1 VNVRIK
7 TPARLHLGLLDMNG
21 GLGRLYG
28 SIGVAI
34 ERPNIVL
41 EADLQNAGEVNE
53 LIVGG
58 LEQERVTT
66 YAKHFLERYSLPGKV
81 HLNLRSNIPAHVGLG
96 SGTQLALAVGT
107 ALAQLRGLKLS
118 ATELSLMMKRGVHSG
133 IGIATFQHG
142 GFVVDGGH
150 PMVTN
155 YQTIP
160 PVLFRHSV
168 SKDWFFVVAIPK
180 ASPGFSGDREQLAF
194 QTLPPAPPELVE
206 KICRLLV
213 MKMLPALVEN
223 DIAQFG
229 QALTQVQQ
237 LVGDSFAAVQG
248 GQYANTLSGQ
258 IIAHMLKQGA
268 QGAGQSSWG
277 PTVYALAQGE
287 RQTQLL
293 ESAARKFLE
302 AHGGGDVFH
311 TRADN
316 RGAELDSI
324 NRSKLHSDDF
334 SRSGQTDD

>member
-1 VNVRIK
+1 MAVIVR

-34 ERPNIVL
+34 EHPNVVL
-41 EADLQNAGEVNE
+41 EAEFQHTDETNE
-53 LIVGG
+53 LVVDG

-66 YAKHFLERYSLPGKV
+66 NAKHFLERYSLPGKV

-96 SGTQLALAVGT
+96 SGTQLALAAGT
-107 ALAQLRGLKLS
+107 ALAQLSGLKLS
-118 ATELSLMMKRGVHSG
+118 VTELSSIMKRGVHSG

-150 PMVTN
+150 PIVDSH
-155 YQTIP
+155 QAIP
-160 PVLFRHSV
+160 PILFRHSV
-168 SKDWFFVVAIPK
+168 PEDWFFVVAIPK
-180 ASPGFSGDREQLAF
+180 ARPGLSGDSEQWAF
-194 QTLPPAPPELVE
+194 QTLPPAPPSLVE

-258 IIAHMLKQGA
+258 LIAHLLEQGA

-287 RQTQLL
+287 RQAQLL
-293 ESAARKFLE
+293 ESEAREFLE
-302 AHGGGDVFH
+302 AHSGGDVFH

-316 RGAELDSI
+316 RGAS
-324 NRSKLHSDDF
+324 S
-334 SRSGQTDD
+334 QTTAECK

>member
-1 VNVRIK
+1 MAVIVR

-34 ERPNIVL
+34 EHPNVVL
-41 EADLQNAGEVNE
+41 EAEFQHADEANE
-53 LIVGG
+53 LVVDG
-58 LEQERVTT
+58 LEQERITT
-66 YAKHFLERYSLPGKV
+66 YAKHFLERYPLPGRV

-107 ALAQLRGLKLS
+107 ALTQLGGLALS
-118 ATELSLMMKRGVHSG
+118 VTELSLMMKRGVHSG

-150 PMVTN
+150 PISN
-155 YQTIP
+155 SHQTIP
-160 PVLFRHSV
+160 PMLFRHSV
-168 SKDWFFVVAIPK
+168 PEDWLFVVAVPK
-180 ASPGFSGDREQLAF
+180 ASPGFSGESEQLAF
-194 QTLPPAPPELVE
+194 QTLPPALPPLVGR
-206 KICRLLV
+206 ICRLLV

-237 LVGDSFAAVQG
+237 LIGDSFAAVQG
-248 GQYANTLSGQ
+248 GRYANTLSGQ
-258 IIAHMLKQGA
+258 LIAHMLEQGA

-277 PTVYALAQGE
+277 PTVYALARGE

-293 ESAARKFLE
+293 ESEAQEFLE

-316 RGAELDSI
+316 RGAS
-324 NRSKLHSDDF
+324 S
-334 SRSGQTDD
+334 QTTAECK

>member
-1 VNVRIK
+1 VAVTIR

-34 ERPNIVL
+34 ERPNVVL
-41 EADLQNAGEVNE
+41 EADLQN
-53 LIVGG
+53 VGG
-58 LEQERVTT
+58 ANDLVGEGLEYERVIT
-66 YAKHFLERYSLPGKV
+66 YAKYFLERYPLPGRV

-107 ALAQLRGLKLS
+107 ALAQLSGLALS
-118 ATELSLMMKRGVHSG
+118 VTELSLIMKRGMHSG

-150 PMVTN
+150 PVVDSHHAL
-155 YQTIP
+155 P
-160 PVLFRHSV
+160 PVLFRHPV
-168 SKDWFFVVAIPK
+168 PEDWFFVVAIPK
-180 ASPGFSGDREQLAF
+180 ARQGLSGDVEQWAF
-194 QTLPPAPPELVE
+194 QALPPAPSSLVE

-223 DIAQFG
+223 DIVQFG

-248 GQYANTLSGQ
+248 GQFANTLSGQ
-258 IIAHMLKQGA
+258 IIAHMLEQGA

-277 PTVYALAQGE
+277 PTVYALAHGE
-287 RQTQLL
+287 RQARLL
-293 ESAARKFLE
+293 EGEIQEFLE
-302 AHGGGDVFH
+302 ANGGGEVFH
-311 TRADN
+311 TRADSQ
-316 RGAELDSI
+316 GA
-324 NRSKLHSDDF
+324 RSKTTF
-334 SRSGQTDD
+334 VRV